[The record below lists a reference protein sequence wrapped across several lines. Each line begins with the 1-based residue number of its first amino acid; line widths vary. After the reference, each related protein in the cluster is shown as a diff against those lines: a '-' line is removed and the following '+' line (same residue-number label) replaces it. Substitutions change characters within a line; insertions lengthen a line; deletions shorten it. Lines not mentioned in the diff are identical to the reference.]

1 MSDFRVESV
10 ANSNDGNTITPSG
23 SCVIRVLGIRG
34 GGGNSLQNMINESIK
49 GVEFIA
55 VNTDSQ
61 ALSKSTS
68 PFTIFLVV
76 SNIYLSLKPKPNA
89 LKSSILAVAN
99 ASGVGNV

>member
-10 ANSNDGNTITPSG
+10 SNSNAGSTITPSG
-23 SCVIRVLGIRG
+23 KCVIRVLGIGG
-34 GGGNSLQNMINESIK
+34 GGGNSLQHMINDSLS

-68 PFTIFLVV
+68 PLKVQIGVKLTNCLVQV
-76 SNIYLSLKPKPNA
+76 V
-89 LKSSILAVAN
+89 ILIRVVKQLRKARKTSRN
-99 ASGVGNV
+99 

>member
-23 SCVIRVLGIRG
+23 SCGIRVLGIGG

-68 PFTIFLVV
+68 PLRVQIG
-76 SNIYLSLKPKPNA
+76 KK
-89 LKSSILAVAN
+89 
-99 ASGVGNV
+99 